1 MTKANGHIAVAIT
14 RVATSSFG
22 LSDGTW
28 IPQGT
33 HIAVA
38 GEAMAH
44 DPDFYPDPDTFNG
57 RRFLDTNGHPL
68 SPDREFSGI
77 EPGNGMWGIGRLT
90 CPGRHY
96 AGVLSKMIVANL
108 LLKYDIS
115 FPDGQKEGPPGMEND
130 GNLLPD
136 MTQMIILSERE

>member
-1 MTKANGHIAVAIT
+1 MVKADGRIAVAIT

-28 IPQGT
+28 IPRGT
-33 HIAVA
+33 YVAVA

-44 DPDFYPDPDTFNG
+44 DPDFYADPDTFNG
-57 RRFLDTNGHPL
+57 RRFLDANGHPI
-68 SPDREFSGI
+68 SPDREFGGI
-77 EPGNGMWGIGRLT
+77 EPGNGMWGSGRLT

-96 AGVLSKMIVANL
+96 ASVLSKVIVANL

-115 FPDGQKEGPPGMEND
+115 FPGGQTEAPPGTEDD
-130 GNLLPD
+130 GNILPN
-136 MTQMIILSERE
+136 MAQMIVLSERE